1 MEWKR
6 ILLWRDFFIWEWF
19 GRDLPRPLVIKKL
32 YFVTLK
38 QVSARVIIFLEIK
51 KRKNVE
57 GLDMKKFDMDYK
69 LLEEMYEDGYFPDFL
84 VDKIKVLVQSV
95 IDFLETGERNLEKI
109 QEKFD
114 EMTLAINDLQ
124 EEFEENDSEIE
135 TVARDCIGETVG
147 YILQWFDINID
158 VEDAIGERDW

>member
-1 MEWKR
+1 
-6 ILLWRDFFIWEWF
+6 
-19 GRDLPRPLVIKKL
+19 
-32 YFVTLK
+32 
-38 QVSARVIIFLEIK
+38 
-51 KRKNVE
+51 
-57 GLDMKKFDMDYK
+57 MKKFDMDYK

-84 VDKIKVLVQSV
+84 VDKIKVLVESV
-95 IDFLETGERNLEKI
+95 IDFLETGERDLEKI

-158 VEDAIGERDW
+158 VEEAIGERDW